1 MFKTPRQLKSI
12 ALKNTYSTQ
21 AAPQPLHFRTAC
33 MESHLVFVVVV
44 GFPGLPSEELL
55 RLLHCSLRFITLTDY
70 SGYIHGALNKLS
82 QATVTVTALFL
93 AWGSTALRRAP

>member
-21 AAPQPLHFRTAC
+21 AAPQPLHFRAAC

-44 GFPGLPSEELL
+44 VVFPGLPSEELL

-70 SGYIHGALNKLS
+70 SGYIHGALNNLNEARVT
-82 QATVTVTALFL
+82 ATVLFS
-93 AWGSTALRRAP
+93 AR